1 VGKRIYV
8 YRSGATDDCALT
20 GIKNDPRL
28 PSASAP
34 DNWRFW
40 MQIGPLQAQG
50 GRFGF
55 DVRAAVHGIRTRG
68 YYLFKGSRTLLS
80 ERPAATSRVV
90 SQGGR
95 SHA

>member
-1 VGKRIYV
+1 MGKRIYV
-8 YRSGATDDCALT
+8 YRSGATDNCALT
-20 GIKNDPRL
+20 GTKNDPRL
-28 PSASAP
+28 PSAPAP
-34 DNWRFW
+34 ENWRFW

-55 DVRAAVHGIRTRG
+55 DVRAAVHGIRTQG
-68 YYLFKGSRTLLS
+68 YYLFKGSRTLLR
-80 ERPAATSRVV
+80 ERPVVTSRLA